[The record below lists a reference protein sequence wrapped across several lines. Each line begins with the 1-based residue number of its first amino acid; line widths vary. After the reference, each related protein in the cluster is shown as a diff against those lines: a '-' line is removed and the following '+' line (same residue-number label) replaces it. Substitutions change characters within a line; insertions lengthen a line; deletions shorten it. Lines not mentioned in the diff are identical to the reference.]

1 MTSRHK
7 EWTETILI
15 QFWTILK
22 WELEWPPGPGDSPTA
37 ATAMS
42 VWYLVPWTSL
52 DQWWLIFSLKIGT
65 AEVLNWRSI
74 IHLLTLIYPL
84 LMASHRYE
92 WIFLY
97 KWWERLENWN
107 HDERTMDHQL
117 ASIQVTFHPQQTK
130 RIKDVGPV
138 CFDLIHFYHFSLHLH
153 LCTYI
158 YYCQSWKP
166 KIVHGKFRKWHEE
179 SMINGWVSA
188 GFSMAR
194 QDAA

>member
-1 MTSRHK
+1 
-7 EWTETILI
+7 
-15 QFWTILK
+15 
-22 WELEWPPGPGDSPTA
+22 
-37 ATAMS
+37 MS

-84 LMASHRYE
+84 FDLQEIMMASHSYE
-92 WIFLY
+92 WIFSLY
-97 KWWERLENWN
+97 NWWERLENWN
-107 HDERTMDHQL
+107 HDERIMDHQL
-117 ASIQVTFHPQQTK
+117 ASVQVTFHPQQTK

-166 KIVHGKFRKWHEE
+166 KIVHGKFSKWHEE
-179 SMINGWVSA
+179 SMINGWVWA

-194 QDAA
+194 QDAAKNFLRSDDSEDWSCASLGVGRSDSV